1 MHLISNLTLVNS
13 SHLVKSGILEWTL
26 DSGSKGSG
34 FDSRQCL
41 ALFVLQQDTLSTLL
55 LSTQV
60 YKWVP
65 GRMRTLFVAW
75 IGIMAPV
82 TWRLAGILLREW
94 KLCTV
99 LSAEFKLNPMTGVI
113 IICARCDIVVLWIA
127 SLNAYIIIIKK
138 SVTTEVF
145 YSSELNGPNSQSWF
159 ISNPWSISNPWIIF
173 SPWTKISTK

>member
-1 MHLISNLTLVNS
+1 MWVITISNNISIVWRC
-13 SHLVKSGILEWTL
+13 SGILEWTL
-26 DSGSKGSG
+26 DSGSKGCG
-34 FDSRQCL
+34 FDSCQCL

-99 LSAEFKLNPMTGVI
+99 FSAELKLNPMTGVI
-113 IICARCDIVVLWIA
+113 ICARCDIHVVVLWIA
-127 SLNAYIIIIKK
+127 SLNAYIIII
-138 SVTTEVF
+138 V
-145 YSSELNGPNSQSWF
+145 
-159 ISNPWSISNPWIIF
+159 IIII
-173 SPWTKISTK
+173 KL